1 MWMVKKMK
9 MNMIEMQMKNNYLLV
24 KEISVE
30 RTTSAGLL
38 LPEEKWKRRAE
49 VLAVCA
55 DSQIRPGDTVIR
67 NVGRGTPI
75 TIEGQ
80 QLEMIHEDWVM
91 AIVE

>member
-1 MWMVKKMK
+1 MK
-9 MNMIEMQMKNNYLLV
+9 GILMKNNHLLV
-24 KEISVE
+24 RELSVE
-30 RTTSAGLL
+30 RTTDAGIL

-49 VLAVCA
+49 VLAVCT
-55 DSQIRPGDTVIR
+55 DSQIQPGDVIMR

-80 QLEMIHEDWVM
+80 RLEMIHEDWVM

>member
-1 MWMVKKMK
+1 MK
-9 MNMIEMQMKNNYLLV
+9 TCMTGIQMKNNHLLV
-24 KEISVE
+24 RELSVE
-30 RTTSAGLL
+30 RTTAAGIL

-55 DSQIRPGDTVIR
+55 DSQIRPGDIVMR

>member
-1 MWMVKKMK
+1 MK
-9 MNMIEMQMKNNYLLV
+9 GILMKNNHLLV
-24 KEISVE
+24 RELSVE
-30 RTTSAGLL
+30 RTTDAGIL

-49 VLAVCA
+49 VLVVCD
-55 DSQIRPGDTVIR
+55 DSQIRPGDVVMR
-67 NVGRGTPI
+67 NVGRGTLI

>member
-1 MWMVKKMK
+1 MK
-9 MNMIEMQMKNNYLLV
+9 TCMIGIQMKNNHLLV
-24 KEISVE
+24 RELSVE
-30 RTTSAGLL
+30 RTTDAGIL

-49 VLAVCA
+49 VLVVCD
-55 DSQIRPGDTVIR
+55 DSQIRPGDVVMR